1 MRPQL
6 AIRNVVQCNGGVLL
20 KIALS
25 VVSYLHLCSE
35 SRDVLRFS
43 QVHGLFLG
51 AEHVGRGGF
60 LHRLQEVQ
68 VFQCSSGDLAGPE
81 G

>member
-1 MRPQL
+1 MGCGQHSW
-6 AIRNVVQCNGGVLL
+6 QVLVL
-20 KIALS
+20 TA
-25 VVSYLHLCSE
+25 CE

-51 AEHVGRGGF
+51 AEHVGRGSF
-60 LHRLQEVQ
+60 LHRLQEVR